1 MTPSFQDIFK
11 QIKVVKNAAECYV
24 LTTLE
29 VPGFTP
35 DAIRPDERR
44 ADETDP
50 CDKPKRTVSIANP
63 RVFQPVVIG
72 QPLIDTGNTT
82 FDALYILAINEM
94 ADNAVCKIQDG
105 NFNQGQAFRPDN
117 FSFGSLFFQAGTSWT
132 YVWTR
137 DTAYSVDLGFAALTP
152 QTALNSLMFK
162 ASLDRNG
169 KNKQIVQDTGTG
181 GSYPI
186 SSDRVVWALAAEKLL
201 HYLSGE
207 ERETF
212 KQEAFEIVKNTIAH
226 DRQVLFD
233 QVDGLYSGEQS
244 FLDWREQTYPAWV
257 ANEVIHVGMSK
268 CLSTN
273 LLHLN
278 ILNFAASLAQEKD
291 PELANQ
297 YQDWAKN
304 LKAAISNRLYLPDS
318 KLYSTFI
325 TTFLDG
331 HPAHQYDL
339 LGSVL
344 AILLEVP
351 TSEQSRD
358 IIANYPVLPYGPPV
372 IYPQQKDTP
381 IYHNRAIWPF
391 VTAYWVKAAKKVGNI
406 AAVNHGIKSL
416 IQAVIRYR
424 SNRENLEMV
433 SGTTY
438 FADKDPAVSG
448 PVVDSQAQLW
458 SIAGYLSMVH
468 DVIFGL
474 ETSNTGIGIRFLP
487 YITSEIRNDVFGE
500 THALTLKDFPY
511 QGKTISVTVNLPAVN
526 RQIQGVYAIAQIKLN
541 DQVIS
546 QDSFISSEQLQNNNQ
561 IEIQLS
567 DNPLSATPTD
577 TIRLITDTEEW
588 RNLFAPK
595 YPIITSVDLVSGK
608 LQVSFHANGE
618 NTQEIAFNLYRDGK
632 LVQENLPGSKTVWI
646 DPDTNP
652 SSPSHC
658 YTIESFYKDGLAN
671 FSQKSRP
678 LCYWGSG
685 NERITEIKVDR
696 LNYYIDDEL
705 QTPVISRDHGDDHP
719 YYANWGKPNHRL
731 VLETFKPKVSGAYLL
746 QVSAANGSGGIDTG
760 ITCAVKFLEI
770 FDLDDDRVIKTGYL
784 LMPQTGSWDTLK
796 DSSFVQVNLV
806 AGKPYKIV
814 IREDEYAHNMSY
826 FQHFKI
832 YNGTGGSASYNNVNI
847 TSLKILALTA

>member
-1 MTPSFQDIFK
+1 MTPSFPEIFSQATVTKEPASSYTFETQKTQDF
-11 QIKVVKNAAECYV
+11 NPND
-24 LTTLE
+24 T
-29 VPGFTP
+29 
-35 DAIRPDERR
+35 RPNEI
-44 ADETDP
+44 A
-50 CDKPKRTVSIANP
+50 IANP
-63 RVFQPVVIG
+63 RVFRPVVG
-72 QPLIDTGNTT
+72 QPLIETGNTT
-82 FDALYILAINEM
+82 FDALHVLAINEM

-105 NFNQGQAFRPDN
+105 NFNQGKAFRPDN
-117 FSFGSLFFQAGTSWT
+117 FPFGSLFFQAGTLWT

-137 DTAYSVDLGFAALTP
+137 DTAYSVDLAFAALSP

-162 ASLDRNG
+162 TSLDRNG
-169 KNKQIVQDTGTG
+169 KNKQIVQDTGSG

-212 KQEAFEIVKNTIAH
+212 KQEAFEIVKNTIEH

-233 QVDGLYSGEQS
+233 KDEVGQDRVDGLYSGEQS

-257 ANEVIHVGMSK
+257 ANDVVHVGMSK

-278 ILNFAASLAQEKD
+278 ILNFAANLAHEKD

-297 YQDWAKN
+297 YRGWAEQ
-304 LKAAISNRLYLPDS
+304 LEAAISKRLYLPDS

-344 AILLEVP
+344 AILLKVA
-351 TSEQSRD
+351 TTEQSRD
-358 IIANYPVLPYGPPV
+358 IIMNYPVLPYGPPV

-381 IYHNRAIWPF
+381 IYHNRAIWSF

-438 FADKDPAVSG
+438 FADKDPTVSG

-474 ETSNTGIGIRFLP
+474 ETSNTGIRFLP
-487 YITSEIRNDVFGE
+487 YITPEIRNEVFGE

-511 QGKTISVTVNLPAVN
+511 QGKTINVTVNLPAVN
-526 RQIQGVYAIAQIKLN
+526 RQIQGVYAISHIKLN

-546 QDSFISSEQLQNNNQ
+546 QDSFISSQQLQSNNQ
-561 IEIQLS
+561 IEIQLL
-567 DNPLSATPTD
+567 DNPVSAASTD

-595 YPIITSVDLVSGK
+595 YPLITSVDLVSNK

-618 NTQEIAFNLYRDGK
+618 NPGEIAFNLYRDGE

-646 DPDTNP
+646 DPDTNQA
-652 SSPSHC
+652 SPSHC
-658 YTIESFYKDGLAN
+658 YTLESYFRKDGLAISN

-678 LCYWGSG
+678 VCYWGSG
-685 NERITEIKVDR
+685 YERITEITVDR
-696 LNYYIDDEL
+696 LNYYIDNEL
-705 QTPVISRDHGDDHP
+705 QTQAISRDHGDDHP
-719 YYANWGKPNHRL
+719 YYANWGNPNHRL
-731 VLETFKPKVSGAYLL
+731 VLEAFKPKASGSHLL
-746 QVSAANGSGGIDTG
+746 QVSAANGSGYINTG

-770 FDLDDDRVIKTGYL
+770 FDTDDNRVIKGGYL
-784 LMPQTGSWDTLK
+784 FMPQTGSWDTWK

-806 AGKPYKIV
+806 AGKSYKIV
-814 IREDEYAHNMSY
+814 IREDEYACNMSY
-826 FQHFKI
+826 FEHFKI
-832 YNGTGGSASYNNVNI
+832 YNGTGGSQSYNNVNI